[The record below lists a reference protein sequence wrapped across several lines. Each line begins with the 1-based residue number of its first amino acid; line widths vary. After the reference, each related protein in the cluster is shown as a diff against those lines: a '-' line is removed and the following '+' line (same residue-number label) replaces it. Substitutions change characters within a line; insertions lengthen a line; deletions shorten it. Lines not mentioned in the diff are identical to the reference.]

1 MGLGNVFGLLG
12 GFVECPMCPNP
23 VRILSSNSDDFQYCW
38 QITWHSLQ
46 MTNTSWICRFVGF
59 SKIASNLIL
68 FDSSH
73 QNKKL
78 VLGTR
83 TRFLAL
89 TKLPKQCLIIYRIS
103 LELSFC
109 LPTCVVSSLK
119 KFPWDYL
126 WCGGNHAHPSLM
138 GRLSGPLSGPLPPT
152 CSANQVN
159 GKKWTSSHL
168 LGPKFAGIPC
178 EVW

>member
-1 MGLGNVFGLLG
+1 M
-12 GFVECPMCPNP
+12 
-23 VRILSSNSDDFQYCW
+23 
-38 QITWHSLQ
+38 
-46 MTNTSWICRFVGF
+46 GF

-89 TKLPKQCLIIYRIS
+89 TKLPKQCLIIIIYRNS

-138 GRLSGPLSGPLPPT
+138 GRLSGPLRVHSLRHVQLIRSMAKNGHQVIFLAPNSQGFLVNCGRLQHT
-152 CSANQVN
+152 VVFYNVNQCDIIREVIL
-159 GKKWTSSHL
+159 GTAPSS
-168 LGPKFAGIPC
+168 I
-178 EVW
+178 